1 MTLPFVCKL
10 SRIYCDER
18 AIFSVW
24 LSFPPGLKPPLD
36 KRKAPGRYHGC
47 SGLAAEGEQ
56 AQPNAHGRLN
66 PAAVKQFLGM
76 LQQLEPAFFTDGELL
91 QENEWLDAVPAR
103 AADSR
108 DSG

>member
-1 MTLPFVCKL
+1 MPMH
-10 SRIYCDER
+10 
-18 AIFSVW
+18 AG
-24 LSFPPGLKPPLD
+24 PGHRTPHSHL
-36 KRKAPGRYHGC
+36 YTHGC